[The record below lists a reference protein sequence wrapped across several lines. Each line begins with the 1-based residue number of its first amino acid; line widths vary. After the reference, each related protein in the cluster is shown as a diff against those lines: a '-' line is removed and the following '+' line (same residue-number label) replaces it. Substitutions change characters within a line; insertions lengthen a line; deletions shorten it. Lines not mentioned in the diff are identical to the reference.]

1 MQMAVS
7 APHDPPFRAE
17 HVGSLLRPASLIH
30 LRKQHASGRV
40 SADELREAEDAAIRR
55 LVSQQENAGLE
66 SITDGE
72 IRREDFYSD
81 YFVRGLGGVELRE
94 ERQEAGFVDQQG
106 GIIPIPFTQVVSRL
120 RWRKPIYADH
130 FRYLR
135 SLTRGT
141 AKITIPCP
149 MMLYAMCGETA
160 IRKAAYPEMDLFWA
174 DVSDSYQKEML
185 SLYEAG
191 CRYLQIDDP
200 SLSAFCSDKY
210 DAMLKSRGN
219 DPRHTLHELYPE
231 IVNRALA
238 NRPSSMHVAMH
249 VCRGNYHGGWFGEGG
264 YEAVAEVLFNYIQVD
279 SYFLEYDTD
288 RAGGFEPLRFV
299 PKNKTIVLG
308 LVSSKLPSLESKD
321 MLKRRIEEASRY
333 IDIDQLSLSPQCG
346 FANSADG
353 NPLNEEEQFAK
364 LRLVVEVAN
373 EVWGH
378 KSVHSAGRATVSAAG

>member
-1 MQMAVS
+1 MAVS
-7 APHDPPFRAE
+7 APHDPPFRAD
-17 HVGSLLRPASLIH
+17 HVGSLLRPASLIE
-30 LRKQHASGRV
+30 LRHQHAAGRV
-40 SADELREAEDAAIRR
+40 CADELRAAEDAAIRR
-55 LVSQQENAGLE
+55 LVSQQEHIGLE

-72 IRREDFYSD
+72 IRRTDFYSD
-81 YFVRGLGGVELRE
+81 FFVRGLGGVELRDE
-94 ERQEAGFVDQQG
+94 SNIAGFVDQQG
-106 GIIPIPFTQVVSRL
+106 RAIPIPWTNVVSRL

-135 SLTRGT
+135 SLTHGT
-141 AKITIPCP
+141 PKITIPSP
-149 MMLYAMCGETA
+149 MMMYAMSGETA
-160 IRKAAYPEMDLFWA
+160 IRKAAYPGMDLFWA
-174 DVSDSYQKEML
+174 DVTDSYQKEML

-200 SLSAFCSDKY
+200 SLSAYCSGKY

-219 DPRHTLHELYPE
+219 ESHRTLHELYPE
-231 IVNRALA
+231 IINRALA

-264 YEAVAEVLFNYIQVD
+264 YENVAEVLFNYIPVD
-279 SYFLEYDTD
+279 SYFLEYDTE

-308 LVSSKLPSLESKD
+308 LVSSKLPQLESKD
-321 MLKRRIEEASRY
+321 MLKRRIEEAARY

-346 FANSADG
+346 FANSAEG
-353 NPLNEEEQFAK
+353 NPLNEEQQFAK

-378 KSVHSAGRATVSAAG
+378 RSASSSGRAAVSAAG

>member
-1 MQMAVS
+1 MAVP
-7 APHDPPFRAE
+7 APHDPPFRAD
-17 HVGSLLRPASLIH
+17 HVGSLLRPAALLQ
-30 LRKQHASGRV
+30 LRHQHAAGRV
-40 SADELREAEDAAIRR
+40 SPDELREAEDAVIRR
-55 LVSQQENAGLE
+55 LVSRQEHLGLE
-66 SITDGE
+66 SITDGD
-72 IRREDFYSD
+72 IRRADFYSD
-81 YFVRGLGGVELRE
+81 FFVRGLGGVELRDE
-94 ERQEAGFVDQQG
+94 SNIAGFVDQEG
-106 GIIPIPFTQVVSRL
+106 RAIPIPWTNVVSRL

-141 AKITIPCP
+141 PKITIPSP
-149 MMLYAMCGETA
+149 MMMYAMSGETA
-160 IRKAAYPEMDLFWA
+160 IRKAAYPGMDLFWA
-174 DVSDSYQKEML
+174 DVTDAYQKEML

-200 SLSAFCSDKY
+200 SLSAYCSDKY

-219 DPRHTLHELYPE
+219 ESHRTLHELYPE

-238 NRPSSMHVAMH
+238 NRPPSMHVAMH

-264 YEAVAEVLFNYIQVD
+264 YENVAEVLFNYIHVD
-279 SYFLEYDTD
+279 SYFLEYDTE

-308 LVSSKLPSLESKD
+308 LVSSKLPHLESKD
-321 MLKRRIEEASRY
+321 MLKRRIEQATRY

-346 FANSADG
+346 FANSAEG
-353 NPLNEEEQFAK
+353 NPLNEEQQFAK

-378 KSVHSAGRATVSAAG
+378 RSAYSSGRAAVSAAH

>member
-1 MQMAVS
+1 MAVS
-7 APHDPPFRAE
+7 APHEPPFRAD
-17 HVGSLLRPASLIH
+17 HVGSLLRPASL
-30 LRKQHASGRV
+30 LQVRQEHAAGRV
-40 SADELREAEDAAIRR
+40 SADELRQAEDTVIRR
-55 LVSQQENAGLE
+55 LVSQQEQIGLG
-66 SITDGE
+66 SITDGDF
-72 IRREDFYSD
+72 RRADFYSD
-81 YFVRGLGGVELRE
+81 FFVRGLGGVELRDE
-94 ERQEAGFVDQQG
+94 SNIAGFVDQRG
-106 GIIPIPFTQVVSRL
+106 HTIPIPWTNVVSRL

-141 AKITIPCP
+141 PKITIPCP
-149 MMLYAMCGETA
+149 MMLYAMSGETA

-174 DVSDSYQKEML
+174 DVTDAYQKEML

-200 SLSAFCSDKY
+200 SLSAYCSDKY

-219 DPRHTLHELYPE
+219 ESHRTLHELYPE
-231 IVNRALA
+231 IINRALA
-238 NRPSSMHVAMH
+238 NRPPSMHVAMH

-264 YEAVAEVLFNYIQVD
+264 YENVAEVLFNYIHVD
-279 SYFLEYDTD
+279 SYFLEYDTE

-308 LVSSKLPSLESKD
+308 LVSSKLPQLESKD
-321 MLKRRIEEASRY
+321 MLKRRIEQATRY

-346 FANSADG
+346 FANSAEG
-353 NPLNEEEQFAK
+353 NPLNEEQQFAK

-378 KSVHSAGRATVSAAG
+378 RSAYSSGRAAVSAAH